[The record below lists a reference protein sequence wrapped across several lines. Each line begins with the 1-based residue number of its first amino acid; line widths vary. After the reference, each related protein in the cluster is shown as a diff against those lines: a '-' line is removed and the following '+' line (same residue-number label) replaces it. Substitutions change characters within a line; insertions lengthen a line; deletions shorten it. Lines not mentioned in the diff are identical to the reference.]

1 MNSRLD
7 NLKNSN
13 PLYKDMDDEQILT
26 TNYNLYY
33 KDKLSYDSF
42 KQQMTQP
49 LTMQEQNKIALRR
62 YQEKQNIT
70 QEDIQNYLNYK
81 ETEELKSK
89 GEIGFLEGFTKN
101 NVSDFIPFVDY
112 VADGVEAKQMR
123 DIISRAYKG
132 ETLTQEETQKL
143 RQFNKELKED
153 EVRGYTILGSL
164 SSNIGNIFRVPL
176 EFWITGGVAGG
187 LGIGL
192 VAGKEAPILTKI
204 AYGVVNAGTYT
215 ALQSPTAVYSAY
227 QSRQLA
233 NMLKITDKGEEFF
246 NKMDNAE
253 NFSLKELFKATGDV
267 YISNA
272 TELAGGN
279 LLKGIVA
286 GTGKLANK
294 TTQILLKKDIST
306 LANPIMEKM
315 LPYMKKA
322 SQSVFNDNL
331 QNVVA
336 KMGWNGFVEEVFEEW
351 LEQPLRFAI
360 GLEDDKYTFENFLK
374 SMKMSTDEFLITIGA
389 VAIQGG
395 VSYSTAKLYNKLR
408 NKGVDKDKALNHLST
423 MTEKQKVNY
432 LQQLEK
438 YETEQDTQW
447 YNDYINQ
454 LKNDF
459 VKQGETQERVEKNLK
474 LLDNVFIRY
483 AINQGTSRKDIVE
496 NLILKSNN
504 QNTRLQEQDLINKIN
519 NDLLPEF
526 KQTFNKE
533 NLDKQ
538 DLLNILKSIKEK
550 KATINKDKSK
560 SLIQFLISN
569 GGVFDERGDLKS
581 QDLNKQ
587 YRGLIRDTRFI
598 NRKDRTTKE
607 NIQYDTSLDNQFKL
621 AWQNGY
627 FPEIQDFRDVDGVN
641 TLINAINEEIGGNA
655 RYSSKDTDV
664 NIQTEQ
670 AEEFISQLEEAGL
683 DINDL
688 VKLQELDNINKK
700 TEILNQELQ
709 NKIESLEKYIK
720 ENKDNKELEKFDKK
734 IKNTYKQLS
743 DLYKSDIAKIIKEE
757 KYEEK
762 IEEIDKLKTLEDIK
776 DYLDKYDFEEYEE
789 NYKDFNDIDDEV
801 DVSNDENF
809 KNFIIEEL
817 KKLAEDHLEE
827 DEVDWEKRADYTKNK
842 EEEIGY
848 DYDTLFYEKMEKISD
863 ILDTLNIE
871 NILNQSNQ
879 SESTY
884 LYIKSLYEEDSI
896 FNFEYRL
903 SNHEDKH
910 EKNAPAGGREEISIG
925 DNTIEILQDILT
937 KMKNYQQKY
946 NEEGYEGSLYQ
957 TAYHGS
963 PYNFDKF
970 TLEHIGE
977 GEGVQAYGYGLYFAL
992 NKETAEGYKNKLKDL
1007 ANLDKDLLDVA
1018 QDIIHYANKWGIS
1031 LEEAKQDKLNN
1042 VVDSEYK
1049 EKIKKIDTD
1058 LLKGNSRL
1066 YEVEIPND
1074 DVMLFIQKNYNQQ
1087 SESVKKSI
1095 DDIIKKEISQE
1106 TKNDFEKRYN
1116 QNLEYY
1122 IKNND
1127 FSNNER
1133 INIGFTDIWGALR
1146 FFLKDFSDYG
1156 EKRTSEIFNKHGI
1169 EGIRYKNYIDGECA
1183 VVFNDKAISIIEK
1196 FNQQQ
1201 NKEALAQIQF
1211 KDTEAII
1218 TLFENANASS
1228 LTHEMGHYFLRLT
1241 QALAN
1246 SGNVVAQKDLEAIRK
1261 WLKNDGSPFTVEQE
1275 ELFARS
1281 YEGYLRRGI
1290 APSSRLQEVFNKLSE
1305 WLRDVYKSIKELN
1318 INLSRDVIDFFDNYL
1333 SYDIDTSNAE
1343 LQNKINDLQSQI
1355 DKEVNTL
1362 MQEGMNYNT
1371 AYDLVSDKYQER
1383 IDRIK
1388 QELQDKSRSSK
1399 DYDFNKVVLDLKEQE
1414 NNKLRN
1420 YINSSKKAMKDWMT
1434 NSLMTTE
1441 NILKGLAPELYYKM
1455 NRYYASLSVN
1465 RGDTMKR
1472 LNKFITDLNNI
1483 KKENIDDYYILW
1495 TALNNRFN
1503 DKIQE
1508 LLDKYNIYDDYM
1520 EMREILDDVR
1530 LQALSVGVDVGYLEN
1545 YFPRSLK
1552 ADTRNEFLE
1561 QLRKDES
1568 GKEIANDIIYNLE
1581 LIRREKG
1588 PIDIEQETKYINN
1601 FLRGYVPRSILPL
1614 TVIDNLRKPRNID
1627 IIQPQYLKYFEEP
1640 TIALHRYVYGAI
1652 EDFYKRKLFGMENQ
1666 DISKL
1671 RRRILDLNRSLKTV
1685 QETSAGKIKRNVD
1698 YKLKFTKLAK
1708 EEQVINLLK
1717 KNQQDFTQEEK
1728 DLLIKLNQEIENIN
1742 KNIEYNEKA
1751 NAYAVKNKR
1760 IKDIKDEI
1768 QQVKDKIKNI
1778 KIENQEFNMESS
1790 IGYLIQNSEQIK
1802 NLKQEDIDKV
1812 KNVIRANLEP
1822 AKTEGFLTKLAIKT
1836 SSLALLDITN
1846 SVNQLKDFANSFA
1859 EYGIINTIKS
1869 VFNRN
1874 IKIKMEDLGIDNII
1888 DNIQED
1894 RWKFMDRMIKANGLV
1909 FNDKLTGKQAIR
1921 AQFLQTQELLKNND
1935 ADMLREIELFF
1946 GNEAQDV
1953 INDLKELKNLDSK
1966 AIRQWAYFKLNQIRP
1981 LNNLSNTMLYLTS
1994 SRLGKIVNILKKYA
2008 VKQLNL
2014 SYSRVYKEALNGNYK
2029 KAARY
2034 GTELFLFT
2042 LFIGT
2047 SIDSAKDLIWGM
2059 IFGFDEEPEKYI
2071 TDNMIDNIIL
2081 FNLIGRY
2088 NVSKVSRDGVGTGFF
2103 EFMFKSPLV
2112 DISNDLYKD
2121 FDKLMQ
2127 GDLEIQDVRTMKY
2140 LPFGKTTKKI
2150 LKEIND

>member
-1 MNSRLD
+1 
-7 NLKNSN
+7 
-13 PLYKDMDDEQILT
+13 
-26 TNYNLYY
+26 
-33 KDKLSYDSF
+33 
-42 KQQMTQP
+42 
-49 LTMQEQNKIALRR
+49 
-62 YQEKQNIT
+62 
-70 QEDIQNYLNYK
+70 
-81 ETEELKSK
+81 
-89 GEIGFLEGFTKN
+89 
-101 NVSDFIPFVDY
+101 
-112 VADGVEAKQMR
+112 
-123 DIISRAYKG
+123 
-132 ETLTQEETQKL
+132 
-143 RQFNKELKED
+143 
-153 EVRGYTILGSL
+153 
-164 SSNIGNIFRVPL
+164 
-176 EFWITGGVAGG
+176 
-187 LGIGL
+187 
-192 VAGKEAPILTKI
+192 
-204 AYGVVNAGTYT
+204 
-215 ALQSPTAVYSAY
+215 
-227 QSRQLA
+227 
-233 NMLKITDKGEEFF
+233 
-246 NKMDNAE
+246 
-253 NFSLKELFKATGDV
+253 
-267 YISNA
+267 
-272 TELAGGN
+272 
-279 LLKGIVA
+279 
-286 GTGKLANK
+286 
-294 TTQILLKKDIST
+294 
-306 LANPIMEKM
+306 
-315 LPYMKKA
+315 
-322 SQSVFNDNL
+322 
-331 QNVVA
+331 
-336 KMGWNGFVEEVFEEW
+336 
-351 LEQPLRFAI
+351 
-360 GLEDDKYTFENFLK
+360 
-374 SMKMSTDEFLITIGA
+374 
-389 VAIQGG
+389 
-395 VSYSTAKLYNKLR
+395 
-408 NKGVDKDKALNHLST
+408 

-459 VKQGETQERVEKNLK
+459 VKQGETQERVENNLK

-560 SLIQFLISN
+560 SLIQFLINN

-587 YRGLIRDTRFI
+587 YRVLIRNTRFI
-598 NRKDRTTKE
+598 NRKDRKTKE

-627 FPEIQDFRDVDGVN
+627 FPEIQDYRDVDGVN

-709 NKIESLEKYIK
+709 NKIESLEKYIEKNK
-720 ENKDNKELEKFDKK
+720 ENKELEKFDKK
-734 IKNTYKQLS
+734 IKNTYKQLN
-743 DLYKSDIAKIIKEE
+743 DLYESDIAEKIKEE
-757 KYEEK
+757 KYKEK
-762 IEEIDKLKTLEDIK
+762 IEEIDGLKTLEDIK

-827 DEVDWEKRADYTKNK
+827 DEVDWEESADYTKNK

-910 EKNAPAGGREEISIG
+910 EENAPAGGREEISIG
-925 DNTIEILQDILT
+925 DNTIKILQDILT

-977 GEGVQAYGYGLYFAL
+977 GEGVQAYGYGLYFTL
-992 NKETAEGYKNKLKDL
+992 NKETAEGYKNTLSKTK
-1007 ANLDKDLLDVA
+1007 
-1018 QDIIHYANKWGIS
+1018 
-1031 LEEAKQDKLNN
+1031 
-1042 VVDSEYK
+1042 K
-1049 EKIKKIDTD
+1049 EQGK
-1058 LLKGNSRL
+1058 L

-1156 EKRTSEIFNKHGI
+1156 EKRTSEIFNKYGI
-1169 EGIRYKNYIDGECA
+1169 EGIRYENHRDGECA

-1246 SGNVVAQKDLEAIRK
+1246 SGNVVAQKDLEEIRK

-1362 MQEGMNYNT
+1362 MQEGMDYNS

-1420 YINSSKKAMKDWMT
+1420 YINSSKKAMKDWSVH
-1434 NSLMTTE
+1434 SLMTTE
-1441 NILKGLAPELYYKM
+1441 NILKNLAPDLYYKM
-1455 NRYYASLSVN
+1455 SKYYASLSIN
-1465 RGDTMKR
+1465 KNDTFKK
-1472 LNKFITDLNNI
+1472 LEGFFNKLNNI
-1483 KKENIDDYYILW
+1483 EQENTDDYYILW
-1495 TALNNRFN
+1495 SALYNRFN

-1508 LLDKYNIYDDYM
+1508 ILDKYNLYDDYIQV
-1520 EMREILDDVR
+1520 REVLDDIR
-1530 LQALSVGVDVGYLEN
+1530 LKALSVGVDVGYLEN

-1552 ADTRNEFLE
+1552 VDTRNEFLE
-1561 QLRKDES
+1561 QLRTD
-1568 GKEIANDIIYNLE
+1568 KEGQSIANDILYNLE

-1588 PIDIEQETKYINN
+1588 SLDPEQEARYINN
-1601 FLRGYVPRSILPL
+1601 FLRGYVPRNLLPL

-1627 IIQPQYLKYFEEP
+1627 IIQPQFFKYFEKP
-1640 TIALHRYVYGAI
+1640 QVALHRYVSGAL
-1652 EDFYKRKLFGMENQ
+1652 EDFYKRKLLGMENQ

-1671 RRRILDLNRSLKTV
+1671 RRRILDLRRSLKAV

-1760 IKDIKDEI
+1760 IKDIKNEI
-1768 QQVKDKIKNI
+1768 QENFDKIQNI
-1778 KIENQEFNMESS
+1778 KVEKQEFNLESS
-1790 IGYLIQNSEQIK
+1790 IGYLLQNSDILR
-1802 NLKQEDIDKV
+1802 NLKQDDIDLV
-1812 KNVIRANLEP
+1812 KKAITSQLNPEQT
-1822 AKTEGFLTKLAIKT
+1822 KGFLTKLAIKT

-1859 EYGIINTIKS
+1859 EYGIKNAIKS
-1869 VFNRN
+1869 LNSDIN
-1874 IKIKMEDLGIDNII
+1874 IKVEDLGIKDII
-1888 DNIQED
+1888 DNIQQD
-1894 RWKFMDRMIKANGLV
+1894 RWKFLDKMLKLNGLV
-1909 FNDKLTGKQAIR
+1909 SIDTMFANQQIR

-1935 ADMLREIELFF
+1935 IDTLREIELFF

-1953 INDLKELKNLDSK
+1953 INDLKELKNLDDSK
-1966 AIRQWAYFKLNQIRP
+1966 IREWAYFKLSQLRP
-1981 LNNLSNTMLYLTS
+1981 LNSGSKTLLYLTS
-1994 SRLGKIVNILKKYA
+1994 GRLGRIAYILKNYA
-2008 VKQLNL
+2008 IKQLNL
-2014 SYSRVYKEALNGNYK
+2014 AYSRVYKEALNGNYK
-2029 KAARY
+2029 KAATY

-2042 LFIGT
+2042 LFIAG
-2047 SIDSAKDLIWGM
+2047 SIDSAKDLIWSM

-2071 TDNMIDNIIL
+2071 TDAMIDNIIL

-2088 NVSKVSRDGVGTGFF
+2088 NVSKVSKEGIGTGFF
-2103 EFMFKSPLV
+2103 EFMFMSPLV
-2112 DISNDLYKD
+2112 SISNDIYKD
-2121 FDKLMQ
+2121 VDKLLQ

>member
-49 LTMQEQNKIALRR
+49 LTMQEQNKIALRHYNER
-62 YQEKQNIT
+62 QNIT
-70 QEDIQNYLNYK
+70 QEDIQNYINYK

-89 GEIGFLEGFTKN
+89 GKIGFLEGFTKN
-101 NVSDFIPFVDY
+101 NASDFIPFVDY
-112 VADGVEAKQMR
+112 VVDGVEAKQMR
-123 DIISRAYKG
+123 DIIARAYKG
-132 ETLTQEETQKL
+132 ETLSQDETRKL

-153 EVRGYTILGSL
+153 EVRGYTILGTL
-164 SSNIGNIFRVPL
+164 SSNIGNIFRVPM

-192 VAGKEAPILTKI
+192 EAGKKASILKKI

-267 YISNA
+267 YVSNA

-279 LLKGIVA
+279 LLKGLVA

-294 TTQILLKKDIST
+294 TTQTLFKKDIST

-315 LPYMKKA
+315 LPHMKKA
-322 SQSVFNDNL
+322 SQSVFNDSLN
-331 QNVVA
+331 NVVA
-336 KMGWNGFVEEVFEEW
+336 KMGWDGFVEEVFEEW

-360 GLEDDKYTFENFLK
+360 GLEDDKYTLENFLEA
-374 SMKMSTDEFLITIGA
+374 SKMSMDEFLVTIGA

-395 VSYSTAKLYNKLR
+395 TSYATAKLYNKLR

-438 YETEQDTQW
+438 YETEQDVKW
-447 YNDYINQ
+447 YDDYINQ

-459 VKQGETQERVEKNLK
+459 VKQGETQERVENNLK

-526 KQTFNKE
+526 KQSFNKQ

-538 DLLNILKSIKEK
+538 DLLNILKSVKEK

-587 YRGLIRDTRFI
+587 YKGLIRDTRFI
-598 NRKDRTTKE
+598 NKKDKTTKE
-607 NIQYDTSLDNQFKL
+607 NIQYDTSLDNQFKQ

-627 FPEIQDFRDVDGVN
+627 FPEIQDYRDVDGVN
-641 TLINAINEEIGGNA
+641 TLINAINEEVGGNA
-655 RYSSKDTDV
+655 RYSSKDTDI

-700 TEILNQELQ
+700 TDVLNQEDNYNIQEEFNTLKNELEQ
-709 NKIESLEKYIK
+709 REQNFKDKLKQIDLLSKEINKDLENKGLTINRYDIQVIENENNIENIKKYIIDNYGTKIKDIVGEIDTNDFIEIYRGDKVVSLYNAFRNKIESNLKTYKLRYLSKRVKQLEKISNIKIKEKQPQEIEIRKNIINEYKNKSLEEIIKKRKELWKQQEENRYRSKPNFPLNYYEVKDRKEIKRLYKEFYNKSLIKNEDVKNFLIEIENGKHNDFVKKYFPEYLERMNEYYKYEKDTKRIFNLLDEIHSIENTIDKKYLDSKDYIK
-720 ENKDNKELEKFDKK
+720 KRIAEELPNSYISGGLYSNYIYTPNGFILRLSDHEAFNSRSSSDYEINETNIDKVLKE
-734 IKNTYKQLS
+734 IKN
-743 DLYKSDIAKIIKEE
+743 
-757 KYEEK
+757 EK
-762 IEEIDKLKTLEDIK
+762 IELQ
-776 DYLDKYDFEEYEE
+776 KYEKEF
-789 NYKDFNDIDDEV
+789 
-801 DVSNDENF
+801 
-809 KNFIIEEL
+809 L
-817 KKLAEDHLEE
+817 KKTE
-827 DEVDWEKRADYTKNK
+827 DELTEFQK
-842 EEEIGY
+842 E
-848 DYDTLFYEKMEKISD
+848 
-863 ILDTLNIE
+863 N
-871 NILNQSNQ
+871 
-879 SESTY
+879 
-884 LYIKSLYEEDSI
+884 
-896 FNFEYRL
+896 
-903 SNHEDKH
+903 
-910 EKNAPAGGREEISIG
+910 
-925 DNTIEILQDILT
+925 
-937 KMKNYQQKY
+937 
-946 NEEGYEGSLYQ
+946 
-957 TAYHGS
+957 
-963 PYNFDKF
+963 
-970 TLEHIGE
+970 
-977 GEGVQAYGYGLYFAL
+977 
-992 NKETAEGYKNKLKDL
+992 
-1007 ANLDKDLLDVA
+1007 
-1018 QDIIHYANKWGIS
+1018 
-1031 LEEAKQDKLNN
+1031 
-1042 VVDSEYK
+1042 
-1049 EKIKKIDTD
+1049 
-1058 LLKGNSRL
+1058 
-1066 YEVEIPND
+1066 
-1074 DVMLFIQKNYNQQ
+1074 
-1087 SESVKKSI
+1087 
-1095 DDIIKKEISQE
+1095 
-1106 TKNDFEKRYN
+1106 
-1116 QNLEYY
+1116 
-1122 IKNND
+1122 
-1127 FSNNER
+1127 
-1133 INIGFTDIWGALR
+1133 FTDIQKFKILS
-1146 FFLKDFSDYG
+1146 K
-1156 EKRTSEIFNKHGI
+1156 SELGRDIF
-1169 EGIRYKNYIDGECA
+1169 YQ
-1183 VVFNDKAISIIEK
+1183 
-1196 FNQQQ
+1196 QQQ
-1201 NKEALAQIQF
+1201 NNKPLAQIQF

-1241 QALAN
+1241 QALAE

-1261 WLKNDGSPFTVEQE
+1261 WLKNDGTPFTREQE

-1305 WLRDVYKSIKELN
+1305 WLRNVYKSIKELN

-1343 LQNKINDLQSQI
+1343 LQNQINNLQSQMDEEI
-1355 DKEVNTL
+1355 NTL
-1362 MQEGMNYNT
+1362 MQDGMDYNS
-1371 AYDLVSDKYQER
+1371 AYDLVDSKYQDR

-1399 DYDFNKVVLDLKEQE
+1399 DYDFNKVVLDLKEQK
-1414 NNKLRN
+1414 NNRLRN
-1420 YINSSKKAMKDWMT
+1420 YIKGSKKAMKDWMT

-1552 ADTRNEFLE
+1552 TDTRNEFLE

-1708 EEQVINLLK
+1708 EEQIMNLLK

-1728 DLLIKLNQEIENIN
+1728 DLLIKLNNEIKNID

-1802 NLKQEDIDKV
+1802 NLKQEEIDKV

-1859 EYGIINTIKS
+1859 EYGIINTMKS
-1869 VFNRN
+1869 IFNRN

-1909 FNDKLTGKQAIR
+1909 FNDKLTGNQAIR

-1935 ADMLREIELFF
+1935 VDTLREIELFF

-1966 AIRQWAYFKLNQIRP
+1966 AIRQWAYFKLNQLRP

-2014 SYSRVYKEALNGNYK
+2014 AYSRVYREALNGNYK
-2029 KAARY
+2029 KAAIY

-2071 TDNMIDNIIL
+2071 TDAMIDNIIL

-2088 NVSKVSRDGVGTGFF
+2088 NVSKVSREGIGTGFF
-2103 EFMFKSPLV
+2103 EFMFMSPLV
-2112 DISNDLYKD
+2112 SISNDVYKD

-2127 GDLEIQDVRTMKY
+2127 GDLEIQDVRSMKY